1 MNAGNSTHK
10 TCCLRYCL
18 FLIIAACCC
27 LSSPSYAQYE
37 ALLHKTHGKRMEL
50 LLQMYHSTLRKD
62 SITIFKKID
71 SIRTLAIRHKDDDL
85 LMETGLM
92 EMHYYY
98 YNDRRFP
105 VPVVEHLF
113 DSLKTEAIEQKKL
126 WMEASIE
133 NMEALYYFY
142 FLKRY
147 DLAFEHHLR
156 VYDLIRD
163 LSPKEYPDKQNVLNQ
178 IAMEYYTFNDFRES
192 IFYNQEALKAEAET
206 PEVFK
211 YHYVSL
217 DIMNTIG
224 LCFQQ
229 LNQLDSADYY
239 FREALTQALQAK
251 NVAWEGISSG
261 NLGYGRFLRGDY
273 DAAIP
278 LLQTDLRIGVKRK
291 DWGLS
296 SNSLMVLANIS
307 LDRQQVGQAAIL
319 LDTARQYAYR
329 SGQYRRLQRLY
340 PLLSKLY
347 AAQNKPALSAIF
359 LDSALFVKDSFIRQ
373 LHTLQMV
380 RTNQRMQLDAYRAEI
395 KDIQN
400 RKQINK
406 LQRDILLIAVLA
418 VMIVVVFIYRAQ
430 RKKYRL
436 KQEQFAKAE
445 EDLAFASRELAD
457 FAKHISEKNTLIE
470 MLQEQQERQDNRST
484 EALQQLQQRTILTEE
499 EWQHFRALFEKVHS
513 GFLDRLKEKLPG
525 LTPAET
531 RFIVLGK
538 LGLSNKEMAATL
550 GIGADAIRQYRSRLR
565 KKLDLGEDG
574 SLEDLVAQI

>member
-1 MNAGNSTHK
+1 
-10 TCCLRYCL
+10 
-18 FLIIAACCC
+18 
-27 LSSPSYAQYE
+27 
-37 ALLHKTHGKRMEL
+37 MEL
-50 LLQMYHSTLRKD
+50 ILQIYHSTLRKD
-62 SITIFKKID
+62 SIMIFKKVD
-71 SIRTLAIRHKDDDL
+71 SIRQLAIEHDDDDL
-85 LMETGLM
+85 LLETALM
-92 EMHYYY
+92 RMHYFY
-98 YNDRRFP
+98 YNDGRFP
-105 VPVVEHLF
+105 PSVIQPML
-113 DSLKTEAIEQKKL
+113 DSLKKVGIKRKKIWL
-126 WMEASIE
+126 EASVE
-133 NMEALYYFY
+133 NMEALYCFY

-163 LSPKEYPDKQNVLNQ
+163 ISPKEYPDKQNVMNQ
-178 IAMEYYTFNDFRES
+178 IAMEYYQFSDFRES
-192 IFYNQEALKAEAET
+192 IFYNQEALKAEDET
-206 PEVFK
+206 PTEFK
-211 YHYVSL
+211 YHYVVL

-224 LCFQQ
+224 LCYQQ
-229 LNQLDSADYY
+229 LNMLDSADYY
-239 FREALTQALQAK
+239 FQKTYNEAIQA
-251 NVAWEGISSG
+251 NNEAWEGISSG

-307 LDRQQVGQAAIL
+307 LDRHQVGQAATL
-319 LDTARQYAYR
+319 LDTARKYAYR

-359 LDSALFVKDSFIRQ
+359 LDSAIFVKDSFIRQ

-406 LQRDILLIAVLA
+406 LQRDILLITVLA
-418 VMIVVVFIYRAQ
+418 IMLAVVYIYQLQ
-430 RKKYRL
+430 RRKYRL
-436 KQEQFAKAE
+436 KQEQLAKAKE
-445 EDLAFASRELAD
+445 ELDSASRELAD
-457 FAKHISEKNTLIE
+457 FAKNISEKNALIE
-470 MLQEQQERQDNRST
+470 MLQDQQEQQDNRSAD
-484 EALQQLQQRTILTEE
+484 ALQQLQQRTILTDE
-499 EWQHFRALFEKVHS
+499 EWNHFRSLFEKVHS

-531 RFIVLGK
+531 RFMVLGK

-565 KKLDLGEDG
+565 KKLDLGEEG
-574 SLEDLVAQI
+574 SLEDLIAQV

>member
-1 MNAGNSTHK
+1 MLKH
-10 TCCLRYCL
+10 CLKYCL
-18 FLIIAACCC
+18 FLIIAGCC
-27 LSSPSYAQYE
+27 LSSSLHAQYE

-62 SITIFKKID
+62 SVTIFKKID
-71 SIRTLAIRHKDDDL
+71 SIRTLAINHDDDDL
-85 LMETGLM
+85 LLETGLM

-113 DSLKTEAIEQKKL
+113 DSLKTAAIKQKKV

-156 VYDLIRD
+156 VYELIRD

-192 IFYNQEALKAEAET
+192 IFYNQEALKAEPET

-229 LNQLDSADYY
+229 FNQLDSADYY
-239 FREALTQALQAK
+239 FREALTQALRAK
-251 NVAWEGISSG
+251 NIAWEGISSG
-261 NLGYGRFLRGDY
+261 NLGYSMFLRGEY
-273 DAAIP
+273 DQAIP
-278 LLQTDLRIGVKRK
+278 LLETDIRIAIPRK
-291 DWGLS
+291 DWGLA
-296 SNSLMVLANIS
+296 SNSLMTLGNIS
-307 LDRQQVGQAAIL
+307 LERKQVGLAAQQL
-319 LDTARQYAYR
+319 GTAREYAYR

-347 AAQNKPALSAIF
+347 AAQNQPALSAIF
-359 LDSALFVKDSFIRQ
+359 IDSALFVKDSFIRQ
-373 LHTLQMV
+373 LHTLQMA
-380 RTNQRMQLDAYRAEI
+380 RANQRMQLEGYRAEI
-395 KDIQN
+395 KDIQS

-418 VMIVVVFIYRAQ
+418 VMIVVVFSYRAQ
-430 RKKYRL
+430 RKKYRR
-436 KQEQFAKAE
+436 KQEEFAKTE
-445 EDLAFASRELAD
+445 KELATAARELAD
-457 FAKHISEKNTLIE
+457 FAKHISEKNALIE
-470 MLQEQQERQDNRST
+470 LLQEQQEQQGNRSS

-499 EWQHFRALFEKVHS
+499 EWQHFRELFEKVHS
-513 GFLDRLKEKLPG
+513 GFLERLKEKLPG

-531 RFIVLGK
+531 RFIVLAK

-550 GIGADAIRQYRSRLR
+550 GIGPDAIRQYRSRLR

-574 SLEDLVAQI
+574 SLEDLIAQV